1 MCVTFLYFFDVEKIN
16 AAENPGIIWSVFS
29 YTAANF
35 FFPLSCYN
43 ETGKSRKGVVEGRG
57 RCVQF
62 SFPLFSF
69 SFVSFFFISFLC
81 LFLSSRNESDISF
94 VPLKPFRGGELLL
107 LYSEKSPVGNY
118 FYFPFCEA
126 HKVAAGN
133 VWSSAWRVNG
143 RRRCVFSVTPQ
154 TTR

>member
-1 MCVTFLYFFDVEKIN
+1 MIRFFIHCRQLL
-16 AAENPGIIWSVFS
+16 
-29 YTAANF
+29 
-35 FFPLSCYN
+35 LSSFVLQRDW
-43 ETGKSRKGVVEGRG
+43 EESKRGRQGRG
-57 RCVQF
+57 LCVQF

-81 LFLSSRNESDISF
+81 LFLSSCNESDISF

-118 FYFPFCEA
+118 FYFTFCEA
-126 HKVAAGN
+126 HKVAARN